1 MIKQSLQCLEIN
13 VQENS
18 KIENKFKSLY
28 DSVINS
34 KTVWYVKSRLY
45 YFVQKKELNNQKNFA
60 FTLKS

>member
-45 YFVQKKELNNQKNFA
+45 YFVQKKN
-60 FTLKS
+60 